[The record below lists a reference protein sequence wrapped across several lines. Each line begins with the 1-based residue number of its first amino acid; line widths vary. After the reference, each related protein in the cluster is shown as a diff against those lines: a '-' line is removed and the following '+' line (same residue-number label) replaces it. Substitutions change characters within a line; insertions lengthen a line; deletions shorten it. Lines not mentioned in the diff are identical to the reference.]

1 MFIPSRWRRTDPSGP
16 PAERAHS
23 ASSTRNSVLHLCRY
37 PEKCC
42 PTCDRHRER
51 CSHPIGRA
59 SW

>member
-1 MFIPSRWRRTDPSGP
+1 MIIPSRRRRTDPSGP
-16 PAERAHS
+16 HTERVHS
-23 ASSTRNSVLHLCRY
+23 TFGTRGSVLHLCRY

-42 PTCDRHRER
+42 STCDRHRER